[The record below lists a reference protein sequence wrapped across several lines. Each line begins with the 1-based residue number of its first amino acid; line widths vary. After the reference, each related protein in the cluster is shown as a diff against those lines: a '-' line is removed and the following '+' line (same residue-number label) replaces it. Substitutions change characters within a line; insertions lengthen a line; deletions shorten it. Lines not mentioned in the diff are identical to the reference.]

1 MAKGGSVHTVS
12 AQIAHMHVMAGN
24 AEYVKEGATNRA
36 VGVENSDSVPKKRNR
51 KRWKYAVKWTP
62 PIVEWTLPIHVSVH
76 NQFHSNLGN
85 NLVIEKPEG

>member
-36 VGVENSDSVPKKRNR
+36 VGVENSDSVTKKRTR
-51 KRWKYAVKWTP
+51 KK
-62 PIVEWTLPIHVSVH
+62 
-76 NQFHSNLGN
+76 
-85 NLVIEKPEG
+85 

>member
-1 MAKGGSVHTVS
+1 MAWTTTTLRPGSHQENMDHTIKILRQTIVNNEAAKVGSVHTVP

-51 KRWKYAVKWTP
+51 KR
-62 PIVEWTLPIHVSVH
+62 
-76 NQFHSNLGN
+76 
-85 NLVIEKPEG
+85 

>member
-36 VGVENSDSVPKKRNR
+36 VGVENSDSVPKKRTR
-51 KRWKYAVKWTP
+51 KK
-62 PIVEWTLPIHVSVH
+62 
-76 NQFHSNLGN
+76 
-85 NLVIEKPEG
+85 